1 MAHAKWVTPDK
12 TSGSGNDSV
21 SWQASEHTGRLFR
34 TTTAIFTA
42 PGCPD
47 RELTINQAGKAE
59 GVDMDDAGSIAQGG
73 GQVTISGRSNS
84 SKLTFSLANN
94 NIGLTLPT
102 SFNAGGA
109 TAKSGVA
116 ISGDPGASQ
125 EYEFSL
131 TFGNVTANPGVTAR
145 TTQLIVTD
153 NAGHT
158 DTCTITQAAGSAYLT
173 ISPTTIELTAE
184 GTAVSMSVES
194 NTSWNIS

>member
-1 MAHAKWVTPDK
+1 MAHANWVTPNK

-21 SWQASEHTGRLFR
+21 SWTGNIHTGRLLR
-34 TTTAIFTA
+34 STTAIFSA
-42 PGCPD
+42 AGCED
-47 RELTINQAGKAE
+47 KILTINQAGKAE
-59 GVDMDDAGSIAQGG
+59 GVDMDDAGSVAQTGG
-73 GQVTISGRSNS
+73 SVTISGVSNS
-84 SKLTFSLANN
+84 PKLTFTLANN

-102 SFNAGGA
+102 NYNAGGA
-109 TAKSGVA
+109 STRNGVA

-125 EYEFSL
+125 EYEYSI
-131 TFGNVTANPGVTAR
+131 TFANVAANPGVTAR

-173 ISPTTIELTAE
+173 ISPDTIELTAA